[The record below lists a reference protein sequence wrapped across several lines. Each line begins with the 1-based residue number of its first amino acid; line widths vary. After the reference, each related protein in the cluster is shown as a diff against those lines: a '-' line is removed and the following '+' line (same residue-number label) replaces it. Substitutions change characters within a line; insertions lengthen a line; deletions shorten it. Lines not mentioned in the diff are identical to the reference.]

1 MTKTEVDAY
10 KKQAK
15 AEAEEK
21 ERLDKIETEKA
32 IEQKAKEMTEAAV
45 RSEIE
50 AFNAKPYKRAM
61 LDTGATVSYT
71 SDWSNGRKNPELY
84 SSVGWHNDK
93 EKRTLWHVQSVTM
106 AKPHYVN
113 KLSL

>member
-32 IEQKAKEMTEAAV
+32 IEEKAKEMTEEAKKI
-45 RSEIE
+45 EIE
-50 AFNAKPYKRAM
+50 NFNSYPISYAM
-61 LDTGATVSYT
+61 KLSGAYVSET
-71 SDWSNGRKNPELY
+71 SDSSQGRKN
-84 SSVGWHNDK
+84 SVLDSISGWHNDD
-93 EKRTLWHVQSVTM
+93 
-106 AKPHYVN
+106 
-113 KLSL
+113 